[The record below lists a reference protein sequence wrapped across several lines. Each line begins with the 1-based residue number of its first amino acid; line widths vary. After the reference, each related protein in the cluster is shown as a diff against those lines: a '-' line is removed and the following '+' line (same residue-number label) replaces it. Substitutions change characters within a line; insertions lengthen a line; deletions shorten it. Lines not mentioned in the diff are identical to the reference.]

1 MVVAHLHPQIEE
13 MFDNVDLSV
22 GGCGVQGG
30 VALLVLAGR
39 FRAVVHEQRHHVQV
53 AFTEQAAETW
63 LSFTGRLEDSCHHS
77 DP

>member
-1 MVVAHLHPQIEE
+1 MVAAHLYPQIEE

-39 FRAVVHEQRHHVQV
+39 FGAVVHEQRHHVQV
-53 AFTEQAAETW
+53 ACRASSRDTVKLYGT
-63 LSFTGRLEDSCHHS
+63 T
-77 DP
+77 